1 MIRHLLK
8 LVWKRKRSSS
18 LLTLEILISFLVLFG
33 VGMLAATGI
42 LRWRKPLGFDYSN
55 VWAANISIPQLEDPT
70 STSET
75 SSAGWEERTR
85 ARRASEAPLRAN
97 LDRIM
102 RELRTM
108 PQIESVAA
116 TGAPAFS
123 GSTWESNTTFEGRQ
137 IRMNRDSVTDDYAQV
152 MRIKLVRGRW
162 FNAEDDAANLAPLV
176 IDTDLAKAMFP
187 DRDAL
192 GQKFSFDEGNDFRIV
207 GIIEPFRKR
216 GEFSEDK
223 VQMAFDRVSLNGWR
237 GEMPRAF
244 VIRVKPGTPPEF
256 EEALTAQLHAL
267 APDYG
272 IRIRH
277 MDAMRRNS
285 NRDFIAPM
293 AIGVIVSTFLI
304 FMVALG
310 LSGVLW
316 QNVTRRRREIGLRR
330 ALGATGSNVHRQIL
344 IEVALLATLAV
355 VVGVVIVAQ
364 LPILGIFKLVTP
376 AAYAVGIAT
385 ALATIYALTLVCG
398 LYPSWLAGRVQ
409 PAEALHYE

>member
-1 MIRHLLK
+1 VIRHLLK
-8 LVWKRKRSSS
+8 LVWKRKRSSA

-33 VGMLAATGI
+33 VGVLAATGI
-42 LRWRKPLGFDYSN
+42 SRYRKPLGFEYNN
-55 VWAANISIPQLEDPT
+55 VWVANVSIPQLESPT

-75 SSAGWEERTR
+75 STTGWQEQMR
-85 ARRASEAPLRAN
+85 ARRAPEARFRADF
-97 LDRIM
+97 DRIM
-102 RELRTM
+102 RELRAM

-123 GSTWESNTTFEGRQ
+123 GSTWSSITSFGGRPVEM
-137 IRMNRDSVTDDYAQV
+137 IRDSVTDGYDQV
-152 MRIKLVRGRW
+152 MRTKLVRGRW
-162 FNAEDDAANLAPLV
+162 FTAEDDAANLPPMV
-176 IDTDLAKAMFP
+176 IDTDLARAMFP

-192 GQKFSFDEGNDFRIV
+192 GQKFSFDDGDDYRIV
-207 GIIEPFRKR
+207 GIIAPFRKR

-223 VQMAFDRVSLNGWR
+223 VQMAFDRVSLTGWR

-244 VIRVKPGTPPEF
+244 VIRVKPGTPAEF

-277 MDAMRRNS
+277 MDAMRRAANQE
-285 NRDFIAPM
+285 FLAPM
-293 AIGVIVSTFLI
+293 TLGVIVGAFLI

-330 ALGATGSNVHRQIL
+330 ALGATGGSVHRQIL

-355 VVGVVIVAQ
+355 TIGVVIVAQ
-364 LPILGIFKLVTP
+364 LPILGLFKLVTP
-376 AAYAVGIAT
+376 AAYAIGIGA
-385 ALATIYALTLVCG
+385 ALATIYALTLLCG